1 MDLNKKI
8 EARDSVWSP
17 INAQSSNALMIFNIF
32 FLILGFAVIGFGAM
46 ETFGPIGKFVG
57 GSVCAGI
64 IICGSLMVIVSVLGL
79 EATRNRSI
87 MKCSLYYVI
96 ILTFVMLGSAVL
108 GIAVLR
114 VDGLGERLDMYWNIM
129 DKETILEVEKHFKC
143 CGFKTINDRP
153 YNPCPNAAQFG
164 TFAPHFHFRRSTVI
178 PRALWTPSTPT
189 LLYSLYF
196 HPRQPRT
203 QPPALCP
210 VLDLIANKAHKYQI
224 PSHVPARVFRNK
236 TDLRDPRPPKL
247 QWWYSAS
254 IHLVTHLIYLP
265 PPFPP
270 CCHPIHLQVAETRLL
285 RTCRGAW
292 G

>member
-164 TFAPHFHFRRSTVI
+164 TFSHTRCFSPEHGSTSCPLDTFHANPVTHGHLLR
-178 PRALWTPSTPT
+178 PPPTPT
-189 LLYSLYF
+189 LATHAPTLST
-196 HPRQPRT
+196 R
-203 QPPALCP
+203 
-210 VLDLIANKAHKYQI
+210 II
-224 PSHVPARVFRNK
+224 PGLRSNRKQSIPTPSSVSRNK
-236 TDLRDPRPPKL
+236 MALRDPRPPKRA
-247 QWWYSAS
+247 WWYSAS
-254 IHLVTHLIYLP
+254 IYLVTHRI
-265 PPFPP
+265 
-270 CCHPIHLQVAETRLL
+270 
-285 RTCRGAW
+285 
-292 G
+292 

>member
-164 TFAPHFHFRRSTVI
+164 TFATTHVVFRRSAVV
-178 PRALWTPSTPT
+178 PRALWTPSTPIVLPT
-189 LLYSLYF
+189 DIFYAHLPHSPSPPT
-196 HPRQPRT
+196 HPPLV
-203 QPPALCP
+203 PALLP
-210 VLDLIANKAHKYQI
+210 VFDLIASKVYQHRRV
-224 PSHVPARVFRNK
+224 SPAIRWLSGML
-236 TDLRDPRPPKL
+236 DLRSVHGGIPRASTSKQIRSNPTSTTPSPPP
-247 QWWYSAS
+247 APPCPP
-254 IHLVTHLIYLP
+254 LP
-265 PPFPP
+265 PCFR
-270 CCHPIHLQVAETRLL
+270 PIHQ
-285 RTCRGAW
+285 
-292 G
+292 